1 MFKNIIR
8 QIPTALILI
17 DRSIRQRSELT
28 QDSILQLAVSIG
40 RSQWISPI
48 LLDEETNYIIAGER
62 RLTAVKA
69 LAAAMNGDYS
79 SFSDPILA
87 REALFPVC
95 TCKIDSWENWTK
107 IPAQIGCKFTPSD
120 LAMYEFIENAQRKDL
135 SWQDQAKA
143 IYDVHAKNLAIDK
156 NWTALHT
163 ASLIGIGR
171 GTVTENL
178 RLWRMVADEDADTE
192 LKIIVTE
199 APTLRSAMQTI
210 ERHTSRRESGLG
222 VSLSGGAVPKPRAE
236 MSIYNK
242 PGPKSLSNSGKEQNS
257 LLSIEDEPE
266 PVNLTLADRILIN
279 TDFTTWAGNYTGEPF
294 NFIHCDFPYGIDF
307 NKGEYTSRI
316 SSTIICEYDD
326 SADVYWKLLE
336 TLRDNIKSIIAS
348 QAHIMFWYSQNFRR
362 ETEDFFTAMGGVVQP
377 FQMIWHC
384 PNEGIVPDPQ
394 RYGRRSYETAMLI
407 TFGDRKI
414 VVPRDLSIQ
423 APRESA
429 TRVHRSQKPIRVL
442 EHFFEMFVDNSSTVL
457 DPTAGSA
464 TSLIVA
470 NRLNAKEIVG
480 LELDEAIYNKA
491 YAHINSV
498 SSVKL

>member
-8 QIPTALILI
+8 QIPTASILI

-28 QDSILQLAVSIG
+28 PDSVLQLAVSIG

-69 LAAAMNGDYS
+69 LAGAMNGDYS
-79 SFSDPILA
+79 GFSDPALA
-87 REALFPVC
+87 REVLFPVC

-135 SWQDQAKA
+135 PWQDQAKA
-143 IYDVHAKNLAIDK
+143 IYDVHAKSLTTDK
-156 NWTALHT
+156 NWTAVHT
-163 ASLIGIGR
+163 ANLIGIGR
-171 GTVTENL
+171 GTITENL
-178 RLWRMVADEDADTE
+178 RLWRMIADEDSNPE
-192 LKIIVTE
+192 LKTIVAE

-222 VSLSGGAVPKPRAE
+222 VSLSGGTVPKPRAE
-236 MSIYNK
+236 VSIYNK
-242 PGPKSLSNSGKEQNS
+242 PGPKLLSNNDKAQNS
-257 LLSIEDEPE
+257 LLSVEDEPE
-266 PVNLTLADRILIN
+266 PTPLTLADNILIN
-279 TDFTTWAGNYTGEPF
+279 TDFTAWAPNYTGEPF

-316 SSTIICEYDD
+316 SSTILCEYDD
-326 SADVYWKLLE
+326 SVDVYWKLLN
-336 TLRDNIKSIIAS
+336 TLRDNPHVIAP

-362 ETEDFFTAMGGVVQP
+362 ETEDFFTSIGGTVQP
-377 FQMIWHC
+377 FNMVWHC
-384 PNEGIVPDPQ
+384 PAEGIVPDPQ
-394 RYGRRSYETAMLI
+394 RYGRRSYETAMLV

-423 APRESA
+423 ASRE
-429 TRVHRSQKPIRVL
+429 TKDRIHRSQKPLRVL
-442 EHFFEMFVDNSSTVL
+442 EHFFEMFVDNSSVVL

-480 LELDEAIYNKA
+480 LELDTEIYSKA
-491 YAHINSV
+491 YAHINSM

>member
-8 QIPTALILI
+8 QIPTASILI

-28 QDSILQLAVSIG
+28 ADSVLQLAVSIG

-95 TCKIDSWENWTK
+95 ACKIDSWENWTK
-107 IPAQIGCKFTPSD
+107 IPAQIGCNFTPGD

-135 SWQDQAKA
+135 PWQDQAKA
-143 IYDVHAKNLAIDK
+143 IYDVHSKSLATNK
-156 NWTALHT
+156 NWTAVHT
-163 ASLIGIGR
+163 ANLIGIGR
-171 GTVTENL
+171 ATVTENL
-178 RLWRMVADEDADTE
+178 RLWRMIADEDVDTE
-192 LKIIVTE
+192 LKTIVTE

-210 ERHTSRRESGLG
+210 ERHTSRRETGLG
-222 VSLSGGAVPKPRAE
+222 VSLSGGTVPKLRAE
-236 MSIYNK
+236 TSIYNK
-242 PGPKSLSNSGKEQNS
+242 PGPKPLSNNGKTQSS
-257 LLSIEDEPE
+257 LLSVEDEPE
-266 PVNLTLADRILIN
+266 PATLTLADSILIN
-279 TDFTTWAGNYTGEPF
+279 TDFTTWAPNYAGESF

-307 NKGEYTSRI
+307 NKGDYTNRV
-316 SSTIICEYDD
+316 SSTILCEYDD
-326 SADVYWKLLE
+326 SEDVYWKLLN
-336 TLRDNIKSIIAS
+336 TLRDNLHIIAP
-348 QAHIMFWYSQNFRR
+348 QAHIMFWYSQNLRR
-362 ETEDFFTAMGGVVQP
+362 ETEDFFISIGGTIQSFNMV
-377 FQMIWHC
+377 WHC

-394 RYGRRSYETAMLI
+394 RYGRRSYETAMLV

-414 VVPRDLSIQ
+414 VAPRDLSVQ
-423 APRESA
+423 APRE
-429 TRVHRSQKPIRVL
+429 TKDRIHRSQKPLRVL
-442 EHFFEMFVDNSSTVL
+442 AHFFEMFVDNSSVVL

-464 TSLIVA
+464 TSLIAA

-480 LELDEAIYNKA
+480 LELDTAIYDKA

-498 SSVKL
+498 SSVRL

>member
-8 QIPTALILI
+8 QIPTASILI

-28 QDSILQLAVSIG
+28 PDSVLQLAISIG

-79 SFSDPILA
+79 SFSDPALA
-87 REALFPVC
+87 REALFSVC

-120 LAMYEFIENAQRKDL
+120 LAMYEFIENAQREDL
-135 SWQDQAKA
+135 PWQDQAKA
-143 IYDVHAKNLAIDK
+143 IYDVHSKSLSSDR
-156 NWTALHT
+156 NWTAVHT
-163 ASLIGIGR
+163 ANLIGIGR
-171 GTVTENL
+171 ATVTENL
-178 RLWRMVADEDADTE
+178 RLWRMIADVDADPE
-192 LKIIVTE
+192 LKTIVAE

-222 VSLSGGAVPKPRAE
+222 VSLSGGIVPKPRAE
-236 MSIYNK
+236 TSLYNK
-242 PGPKSLSNSGKEQNS
+242 PGPKPLSSTDKVQNS
-257 LLSIEDEPE
+257 LLSTDDEPE
-266 PVNLTLADRILIN
+266 PAKLTLADSILVN
-279 TDFTTWAGNYTGEPF
+279 ADFATWAPNYTGEPF

-307 NKGEYTSRI
+307 NKGEYTSRVF
-316 SSTIICEYDD
+316 STILCKYDD
-326 SADVYWKLLE
+326 SADVYWKLLN
-336 TLRDNIKSIIAS
+336 TLRDNPQIIAP

-362 ETEDFFTAMGGVVQP
+362 ETEDFFTSMGGTVQP
-377 FQMIWHC
+377 FSMIWHC
-384 PNEGIVPDPQ
+384 DNDGITPDAQ
-394 RYGRRSYETAMLI
+394 RYGKRNYETAMLV

-414 VVPRDLSIQ
+414 VAPRNLSIQ
-423 APRESA
+423 APREVA
-429 TRVHRSQKPIRVL
+429 TRIHRSQKPLRVL
-442 EHFFEMFVDNSSTVL
+442 EHFFEMFVDNSSIVL

-480 LELDEAIYNKA
+480 LELDTEIYNKA

-498 SSVKL
+498 SSVRL

>member
-8 QIPTALILI
+8 QIPTASILI

-28 QDSILQLAVSIG
+28 PDSVLQLAASIG

-79 SFSDPILA
+79 SFSNPVLA

-107 IPAQIGCKFTPSD
+107 IPAQIGCEFTPSD

-135 SWQDQAKA
+135 PWQDQAKA
-143 IYDVHAKNLAIDK
+143 IYDVHAKNLSTDK
-156 NWTALHT
+156 NWTAVHT
-163 ASLIGIGR
+163 ANLIGIGR
-171 GTVTENL
+171 ATVTENL
-178 RLWRMVADEDADTE
+178 RLWRMIADEDADTE
-192 LKIIVTE
+192 LKTIVAE
-199 APTLRSAMQTI
+199 SSTLRSAAQTI

-222 VSLSGGAVPKPRAE
+222 VSLSGGTIPKPRAE
-236 MSIYNK
+236 TSLYNK
-242 PGPKSLSNSGKEQNS
+242 PGPKPLSNNDKVQNS
-257 LLSIEDEPE
+257 LLSTDDEPE
-266 PVNLTLADRILIN
+266 PTNLTLADNILVN
-279 TDFTTWAGNYTGEPF
+279 ADFTTWAPNYTGEPF
-294 NFIHCDFPYGIDF
+294 NFIHCDFPYGIDI
-307 NKGEYTSRI
+307 NNGGYSCRVA
-316 SSTIICEYDD
+316 STILCEYDD
-326 SADVYWKLLE
+326 SVDVYWKLLN
-336 TLRDNIKSIIAS
+336 TLRDNPHIIAP

-362 ETEDFFTAMGGVVQP
+362 ETEDFFTTMGGVVQS
-377 FQMIWHC
+377 FNMIWHC
-384 PNEGIVPDPQ
+384 PAEGIVPDPQ
-394 RYGRRSYETAMLI
+394 RYGRRSYETAMLV

-414 VVPRDLSIQ
+414 VVPRYLSMQ
-423 APRESA
+423 APREPA
-429 TRVHRSQKPIRVL
+429 TRVHRSQKPLRVL
-442 EHFFEMFVDNSSTVL
+442 EHFFEMFVDNSSVVL

-470 NRLNAKEIVG
+470 SRLNAKKIVG
-480 LELDEAIYNKA
+480 LEVDTAIYDKA
-491 YAHINSV
+491 YAHINSM